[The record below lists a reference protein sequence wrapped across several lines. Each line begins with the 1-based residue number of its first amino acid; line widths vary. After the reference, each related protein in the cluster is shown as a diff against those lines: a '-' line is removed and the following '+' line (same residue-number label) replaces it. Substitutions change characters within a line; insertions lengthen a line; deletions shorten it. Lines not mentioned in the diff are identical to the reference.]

1 MATET
6 RMFWKSRKGRAG
18 NRFIGL
24 LDALDW
30 MTDKTAEQ
38 VKQRIYSNLKNGAI
52 ILMHVGDDITGNIL
66 DEVFT
71 YIENQGY
78 KIVSLSEGIK

>member
-1 MATET
+1 MGWQSVYWT
-6 RMFWKSRKGRAG
+6 
-18 NRFIGL
+18 

-30 MTDKTAEQ
+30 EPGKTAEQ

-52 ILMHVGDDITGNIL
+52 ILMHVGDDITGNII

-71 YIENQGY
+71 YVENQGY
-78 KIVSLSEGIK
+78 KIINLSEGLK